1 MTELTSF
8 KNDRRKC
15 VWRNDYFCNS
25 LSGQN
30 THGVTF
36 LFIID
41 YVASVSSIS
50 DCEHWLS
57 DIQGE
62 RVRQMPAVLIVPKQV
77 KWKEEAE
84 DEL

>member
-30 THGVTF
+30 THGVKF

-50 DCEHWLS
+50 DCEHWLA
-57 DIQGE
+57 DTQGE
-62 RVRQMPAVLIVPKQV
+62 SKTNACSTHCTQTGQV
-77 KWKEEAE
+77 EEGGRR
-84 DEL
+84 